1 MLLGKQLIEQNGTV
15 WPMAAV
21 LAYSC
26 KMQNTLAS
34 LGYREES
41 NGMKG
46 HEFHYSVREC
56 NEDYQPCFDC
66 NRGDPGIRYLNIRAS
81 YIHWYF
87 ASCPEVMAGW
97 LSKPK

>member
-1 MLLGKQLIEQNGTV
+1 
-15 WPMAAV
+15 
-21 LAYSC
+21 
-26 KMQNTLAS
+26 MQKKLAS

-56 NEDYQPCFDC
+56 EKDYQSCFDC
-66 NRGDPGIRYLNIRAS
+66 NRGDSGIRYLNLRAS

-87 ASCPEVMAGW
+87 ASCPEVMAEW
-97 LSKPK
+97 LSIIPDD